1 VPIPAT
7 VSNIELGLSAAR
19 LRKLSAWSESR
30 TARFWVAIGLLLA
43 IMAVFIGLRLATDVP
58 NVLSG
63 ALPNESEFQYRYAA
77 YPWLAYA
84 HILPGA
90 VYLSLAPFQL
100 WRGFRNRNLKR
111 HRRIGRVALVA
122 GLTGGVFGVLFGFF
136 QSFGGT
142 LQASATVVFGLW
154 FLTALL
160 VAYRA
165 VRRRDITTHRRWM
178 IRAFAVGLAVGTIRI
193 WIGLFEGFGILETR
207 DAFGVAFWISFLLHA
222 AVAELWLFWRP
233 GQTGA
238 VRGTGVCA

>member
-1 VPIPAT
+1 MERVADRAI
-7 VSNIELGLSAAR
+7 
-19 LRKLSAWSESR
+19 
-30 TARFWVAIGLLLA
+30 WVAIGLLLL

-63 ALPNESEFQYRYAA
+63 AVPDESEFESRYAA
-77 YPWLAYA
+77 YPWLAYI

-122 GLTGGVFGVLFGFF
+122 GLTSGVFGVLFGFF

-142 LQASATVVFGLW
+142 LQASASVVFGAW
-154 FLTALL
+154 FVTALL
-160 VAYRA
+160 LAYRA

-193 WIGLFEGFGILETR
+193 WIGLFEAFGILETR
-207 DAFGVAFWISFLLHA
+207 EAFGVAFWISFLLHA
-222 AVAELWLFWRP
+222 AVAELWLYWRP
-233 GQTGA
+233 DQTGA
-238 VRGTGVCA
+238 VRGRAATAS